1 MQNDFNTFK
10 QKFAK
15 NGVIIVKTKMRNV
28 NLYVFTFSFFVS
40 SFSEN
45 FIIKSILIKFLFN
58 FKKSLFDFCF
68 YFWPQ
73 LTFSKIHFHVLTF
86 KIFKE
91 LIIWAVIRLSL
102 CCSHRIHIIILAHW
116 RINLIILTILPF
128 YYILI
133 NRLLA
138 LLNKKF
144 GWIII
149 TVAISRNNRE
159 LLIHENII
167 LLAITPFLTH
177 NVANILKRI
186 LITIRYALIKP
197 RLHMI
202 IRNLLLIILILKASS
217 FQPKSILNILTNHW

>member
-10 QKFAK
+10 QKFTK
-15 NGVIIVKTKMRNV
+15 NGVIIVKTKMRYV
-28 NLYVFTFSFFVS
+28 NLDVFTFSFFVS

-91 LIIWAVIRLSL
+91 LIIWAVIRLRL
-102 CCSHRIHIIILAHW
+102 CRSHRIHIIILAHR

-133 NRLLA
+133 NRLFA
-138 LLNKKF
+138 LLDKKF

-149 TVAISRNNRE
+149 TVAVSRNNR
-159 LLIHENII
+159 
-167 LLAITPFLTH
+167 
-177 NVANILKRI
+177 
-186 LITIRYALIKP
+186 
-197 RLHMI
+197 
-202 IRNLLLIILILKASS
+202 
-217 FQPKSILNILTNHW
+217 

>member
-10 QKFAK
+10 QKFTK
-15 NGVIIVKTKMRNV
+15 NGVIIVKTKMRYV
-28 NLYVFTFSFFVS
+28 NLDVFTFSFFVS

-73 LTFSKIHFHVLTF
+73 LTFSKIHLHVLTF

-91 LIIWAVIRLSL
+91 LIIWAVIRLRL
-102 CCSHRIHIIILAHW
+102 CRSHRIHIKILAHR

-133 NRLLA
+133 NRLFA
-138 LLNKKF
+138 LLDKKF

-149 TVAISRNNRE
+149 TVAVSRNNR
-159 LLIHENII
+159 
-167 LLAITPFLTH
+167 
-177 NVANILKRI
+177 
-186 LITIRYALIKP
+186 
-197 RLHMI
+197 
-202 IRNLLLIILILKASS
+202 
-217 FQPKSILNILTNHW
+217 